1 MPLYLNIPVNGEQL
15 IRAFSWML
23 IHSLW
28 QGLLL
33 AVVTAVLMQV
43 SRNATARIRYN
54 ILFTM
59 MVLFMVACGFTFI
72 HEINGAAR
80 TLVPLAGTL
89 GQNATRLLQLNTSGL
104 EQLTEAGAA
113 WISAHAVWLVLVW
126 TAFFAFRTFSITK
139 GVLCLQKARREY
151 VQSAAGWQQRLN
163 TLSRQLQ
170 VRRPVR
176 LLESAFVKAPMVIG
190 HLKPV
195 ILIPAGLLTGLPAE
209 QLEAVLLHELAH
221 IRRCDYLVNLL
232 QNMVEAVFFFN
243 PGMLWVSA
251 LLRDEREHC
260 CDTIAIEH
268 TGNKRELIQALIS
281 FKEHA
286 LHAHH
291 AAVAFPGRKNQLL
304 HRVSRIIHNKNQAP
318 GTREKLFFMAGALL
332 LLLVVLTAG
341 IAQLRHTNSVLAA
354 VVPDLA
360 GSYYV
365 PSDKKES
372 DAGVPALVAR
382 VQKPEPDR
390 VVVKEAPALT
400 HTEATAVVA
409 KQAGIQPCI
418 AAVQPEKSA
427 PDVAPVQPEAH
438 RKLLAEEAAYGQKQ
452 AQQDYIQAEKE
463 RQQFTL
469 NDVQAEKDRQQADKD
484 RIQAERDRAQAARD
498 REQAAK
504 DRIQAQKDREQAR
517 LDRIQADKDR
527 LQADKDRAQ
536 AELDRQQAIK
546 DREAAFHS

>member
-43 SRNATARIRYN
+43 SRNATARFRYQ

-59 MVLFMVACGFTFI
+59 MVLFMVVCSITFL
-72 HEINGAAR
+72 HEMNGAPR
-80 TLVPLAGTL
+80 TLVPLAGAI
-89 GQNATRLLQLNTSGL
+89 GQNASQLLKLNTTGL
-104 EQLTEAGAA
+104 QQLTEAGAA
-113 WISAHAVWLVLVW
+113 YISTHALWLVLVW
-126 TAFFAFRTFSITK
+126 TAFFAFRTFRIAR
-139 GVLCLQKARREY
+139 GMRALQKARHQY
-151 VQSAAGWQQRLN
+151 VQAVAGWQQRLDM
-163 TLSRQLQ
+163 LCRQLQ
-170 VRRPVR
+170 VRTPVR
-176 LLESAFVKAPMVIG
+176 LLESAFVRVPMVIG

-232 QNMVEAVFFFN
+232 QHMAEAVFFFN

-260 CDTIAIEH
+260 CDDIAIAQ

-304 HRVSRIIHNKNQAP
+304 QRVSRIIHNKKQAP
-318 GTREKLFFMAGALL
+318 GTSEKLFFIAGALL
-332 LLLVVLTAG
+332 LMLVVLTAG
-341 IAQLRHTNSVLAA
+341 IARLRQADKVLAA
-354 VVPDLA
+354 AAPDVS
-360 GSYYV
+360 GNYYV
-365 PSDKKES
+365 PAVKKEKDS
-372 DAGVPALVAR
+372 GAPALVAR

-390 VVVKEAPALT
+390 VNARKEPVATYMKTRVAAAAKPAVLP
-400 HTEATAVVA
+400 
-409 KQAGIQPCI
+409 QCI
-418 AAVQPEKSA
+418 AVVQPEKA
-427 PDVAPVQPEAH
+427 IPAMAPVQTEENKIMRLTGAAVYRQEA
-438 RKLLAEEAAYGQKQ
+438 YM
-452 AQQDYIQAEKE
+452 
-463 RQQFTL
+463 
-469 NDVQAEKDRQQADKD
+469 QAEKDRQQADKD
-484 RIQAERDRAQAARD
+484 RVQAERDRAQAALD
-498 REQAAK
+498 RERAVK
-504 DRIQAQKDREQAR
+504 DCIQAEKDREQAR

-536 AELDRQQAIK
+536 AELDRLQAIK